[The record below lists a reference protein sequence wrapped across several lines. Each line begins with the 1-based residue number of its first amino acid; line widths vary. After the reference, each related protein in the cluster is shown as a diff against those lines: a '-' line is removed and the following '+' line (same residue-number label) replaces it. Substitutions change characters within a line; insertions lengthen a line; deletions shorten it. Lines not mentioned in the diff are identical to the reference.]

1 MRDGRIVEEGVP
13 STIIYDNA
21 DLEYNSKFKTLNV
34 MDLKL
39 SRKTYGSNLELVSI
53 SFSEFYI
60 VFNYLTYLSL
70 QLTN

>member
-70 QLTN
+70 QLNN